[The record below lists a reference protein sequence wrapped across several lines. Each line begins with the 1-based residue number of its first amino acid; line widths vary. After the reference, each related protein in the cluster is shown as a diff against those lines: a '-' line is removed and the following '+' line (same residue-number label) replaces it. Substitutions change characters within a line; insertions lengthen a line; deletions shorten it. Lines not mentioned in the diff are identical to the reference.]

1 MDTNNTIVTARG
13 RGGSREVEGMGVRTV
28 VEGDLTWSSK
38 QTIQYADDVLQNC
51 IPETYIILLINI
63 SAIKPIKI

>member
-1 MDTNNTIVTARG
+1 
-13 RGGSREVEGMGVRTV
+13 MGVRTV